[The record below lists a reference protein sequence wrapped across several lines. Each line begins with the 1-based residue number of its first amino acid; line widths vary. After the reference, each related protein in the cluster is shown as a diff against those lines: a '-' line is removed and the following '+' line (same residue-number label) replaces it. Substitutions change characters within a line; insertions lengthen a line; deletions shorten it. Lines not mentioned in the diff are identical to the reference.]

1 MRAVS
6 LIFLL
11 AVFIAV
17 SGQGSFGP
25 PGTNGGG
32 WGAGNNGGGWG
43 GNGGGNGGWGGN
55 NAGGWGGN
63 RGGGW
68 AQWEFDVVESVISQV
83 ETTTAEAGAE
93 IREEEDGEDA
103 AETMI
108 IIITITTVTAT
119 ATAIAAKSI
128 AREEEDPL
136 EGSSHRFGLAS
147 SAQFSDNSLEFHTLY
162 TPISH
167 ERGVSVHRMIMH
179 ICLPMQC
186 WASKIRYQSVHPMI
200 MNLSFDECCTRA
212 ELRKRISKPRE

>member
-43 GNGGGNGGWGGN
+43 GNGGGNGGWDTV
-55 NAGGWGGN
+55 
-63 RGGGW
+63 
-68 AQWEFDVVESVISQV
+68 AQAEITLADGEATVAADGV

-136 EGSSHRFGLAS
+136 EGSSHRWHPRH
-147 SAQFSDNSLEFHTLY
+147 NSRITLWNSTLFIPRSHTNVVFLY
-162 TPISH
+162 I
-167 ERGVSVHRMIMH
+167 E
-179 ICLPMQC
+179 
-186 WASKIRYQSVHPMI
+186 
-200 MNLSFDECCTRA
+200 
-212 ELRKRISKPRE
+212 